1 MVGSWCPKWVFLVS
15 LQPFGQILELV
26 PCAES
31 VVKLKA
37 VCMVCYREAA
47 FTKRLGSETAVE
59 VIGGADKYMAVC
71 RSCFHI
77 AGGVVADMMVTP
89 TRELPAH
96 TDSTTTRELFP
107 PSPSN
112 T

>member
-1 MVGSWCPKWVFLVS
+1 MVVAKRVLLVP

-59 VIGGADKYMAVC
+59 VIGGMDKYMAVC
-71 RSCFHI
+71 RSCFHSP
-77 AGGVVADMMVTP
+77 GGVETEMMVTP
-89 TRELPAH
+89 TRDLPAH
-96 TDSTTTRELFP
+96 TDSTTRELFP

>member
-1 MVGSWCPKWVFLVS
+1 MGCPS

-26 PCAES
+26 PCAET

-37 VCMVCYREAA
+37 VCMVCYSEAA

-59 VIGGADKYMAVC
+59 VIGGTDKYMAVC
-71 RSCFHI
+71 RSCFHS
-77 AGGVVADMMVTP
+77 AGGMEGDMTVTP
-89 TRELPAH
+89 TRELPAC
-96 TDSTTTRELFP
+96 TDTTRKLFP
-107 PSPSN
+107 TSPSN